1 MKNLKKI
8 IALILV
14 ALMSLTVLAS
24 CGGDDTPA
32 DDTDAVV
39 NEGGDTA
46 AGDTE
51 PAGEE
56 TPAETEPAGFDP
68 APIVDNSFGAVNSSV
83 IAFLSFSGSDASLSI
98 YTGGEDK
105 SVSGAYTIDE
115 TVLKI
120 GDTSFDYKMVGTFLT
135 LQSGETKYQ
144 LTKAT
149 DETAPNFKGAFALV
163 TGAWSGDGASISFDG
178 ASATIKIDGTSIDYT
193 GAYEFGN
200 ATTLNIK
207 DTSSGNPT
215 NLALE
220 CEAGALALENDTM
233 PASFAFDGDFATRVS
248 SSYEDLNDIWV
259 DLGSKK
265 AVGGVSIYWEAAMGK
280 EYNIEVSDNGT
291 DWTVVAEERDNST
304 SGTADAPVAV
314 NYSFTPVEAQY
325 VRMNGLLRAT
335 EWGYSIFEME
345 VYEKLLGEADAT
357 LAYNGDAIAL
367 TVDGNT
373 YNLSK

>member
-1 MKNLKKI
+1 MKNSKKI
-8 IALILV
+8 IALILA

-24 CGGDDTPA
+24 CGSDTDTPA

-39 NEGGDTA
+39 NEGGDDVVDDTDP
-46 AGDTE
+46 AGDDTVAE
-51 PAGEE
+51 APPA
-56 TPAETEPAGFDP
+56 FDP
-68 APIVDNSFGAVNSSV
+68 APIIDNAFGAVNAS
-83 IAFLSFSGSDASLSI
+83 IIGYLKFDGSDASLSI

-135 LQSGETKYQ
+135 LQSGDTKYQ

-149 DETAPNFKGAFALV
+149 DETAANFQGAFALV

-193 GAYEFGN
+193 GEYGFDN
-200 ATTLNIK
+200 ATSLTIK
-207 DTSSGNPT
+207 DTSAGNPT

-220 CEAGALALENDTM
+220 CESAASSAENDTF
-233 PASFAFDGDFATRVS
+233 ASFMAFDGDFTTRFS
-248 SSYEDLNDIWV
+248 SAYEDLNDIYV

-265 AVGGVSIYWEAAMGK
+265 TVGGVSIYWEAAHGK

-304 SGTADAPVAV
+304 SGSSDAPVAC
-314 NYSFTPVEAQY
+314 NYSFDQVEAQY

-345 VYEKLLGEADAT
+345 VYEKLLGEAEIS
-357 LAYNGDAIAL
+357 LVYSGDKIAL
-367 TVDGNT
+367 TCGGST
-373 YNLSK
+373 YNLTK